1 MKILAFAGSN
11 SSKSIN
17 KDLVA
22 YTTTLF
28 KGDTIEILDL
38 NDYEMPLFSSDRVGK
53 NGIHQLALDFAQKI
67 DESDLL
73 IISLAEHNGSYSV
86 AFKNIYDW
94 VSRIQNR
101 KAFGNKPILL
111 MATSPGARGG
121 ATVLEA
127 AKGSFP
133 YFGGKVLETF
143 TFPNFYENFD
153 NSKGIINERLN
164 MELKN
169 KAVSVK
175 TQLLQDAFV
184 INPN

>member
-28 KGDTIEILDL
+28 KGDSVEILDL
-38 NDYEMPLFSSDRVGK
+38 NDYEMPLFSSDRAAA

-86 AFKNIYDW
+86 AFKNIFDW
-94 VSRIQNR
+94 ISRIQNR

-111 MATSPGARGG
+111 MSTSPGGRGG

-127 AKGSFP
+127 AKGTFP
-133 YFGGKVLETF
+133 YFGGVVNETF
-143 TFPNFYENFD
+143 VFPNFYENFD
-153 NSKGIINERLN
+153 SSKGIINEKLK
-164 MELKN
+164 MELQH
-169 KAVSVK
+169 K
-175 TQLLQDAFV
+175 TQSIKTKILSEVLL

>member
-38 NDYEMPLFSSDRVGK
+38 NDFEMPLFSSDRAGK
-53 NGIHQLALDFAQKI
+53 NGIHQLALDFARKI

-86 AFKNIYDW
+86 AFKNIFDW
-94 VSRIQNR
+94 ISRIPNR
-101 KAFGNKPILL
+101 KAFGNKPMFL

-121 ATVLEA
+121 ATVLEMA
-127 AKGSFP
+127 MKTLPHFGATILESFSLP
-133 YFGGKVLETF
+133 K
-143 TFPNFYENFD
+143 FYENFSD
-153 NSKGIINERLN
+153 LKQIINERLRS
-164 MELKN
+164 ELEN
-169 KAVSVK
+169 KINLVK
-175 TQLLQDAFV
+175 GQV
-184 INPN
+184 IRGQFELRPN

>member
-17 KDLVA
+17 KDLVI
-22 YTTTLF
+22 YTTTFF
-28 KGDTIEILDL
+28 KGDIVEILDL
-38 NDYEMPLFSSDRVGK
+38 NDYEMPLFSSDRATT
-53 NGIHQLALDFAQKI
+53 NGIHQLALDFAKKI

-86 AFKNIYDW
+86 AFKNIFDW

-127 AKGSFP
+127 AKGTFP
-133 YFGGKVLETF
+133 YFGGKVHETNYILLN
-143 TFPNFYENFD
+143 PK
-153 NSKGIINERLN
+153 SKAE
-164 MELKN
+164 E
-169 KAVSVK
+169 A
-175 TQLLQDAFV
+175 T
-184 INPN
+184 

>member
-38 NDYEMPLFSSDRVGK
+38 NDFEMPLFSSDRAGK
-53 NGIHQLALDFAQKI
+53 NGIPQLATDFAQKI

-86 AFKNIYDW
+86 AFKNIFDW
-94 VSRIQNR
+94 ISRIPNR
-101 KAFGNKPILL
+101 KAFGGKPILL
-111 MATSPGARGG
+111 MSTSPGARGG
-121 ATVLEA
+121 ATVMEMALKTLPHFGATILENFSLP
-127 AKGSFP
+127 K
-133 YFGGKVLETF
+133 
-143 TFPNFYENFD
+143 FYENFD
-153 NSKGIINERLN
+153 NSKGIINERLRSDLEN
-164 MELKN
+164 KINLIKGQVISVQFELH
-169 KAVSVK
+169 
-175 TQLLQDAFV
+175 
-184 INPN
+184 PN